1 MANLAFWAFAVVYG
15 IFSHQVI
22 KKIGESKDWYVSKA
36 FDPLGKNK
44 VFVIQQIFKISL
56 IGFQL
61 LFHRY
66 SWTLGLSSPHFSHK
80 VLPGQPYVFLSF
92 ECPFVLSI
100 ILTKELVY
108 SENCRQQSQPSCVL

>member
-22 KKIGESKDWYVSKA
+22 KKTGESKDWYVSKV

-61 LFHRY
+61 LFLLDLGTFISSLFSQSSTR
-66 SWTLGLSSPHFSHK
+66 STLHIPQLWMPLCFKYYFNQGTGL
-80 VLPGQPYVFLSF
+80 
-92 ECPFVLSI
+92 
-100 ILTKELVY
+100 
-108 SENCRQQSQPSCVL
+108 